1 MTEKL
6 IEILKIIVPIL
17 TTIIGLFTDKK
28 IESRSMKKAQI
39 FKQIRNEYLEDKI
52 VGYYFVQ
59 SFLGLQLPKNE
70 IDFIL
75 NSENAYT
82 ILKIIKNSNGKY
94 TFDGKK
100 FKSKVSKIRY
110 VLAYLCYFISS
121 MILLFYF
128 VFYKEIRE
136 SLDIQLYIIIYIF
149 LIAIFMPILINS
161 IIHISEIRD
170 VRMLEKI
177 TSKRKRNT

>member
-1 MTEKL
+1 MI

-17 TTIIGLFTDKK
+17 TAIIGLFANKK

-52 VGYYFVQ
+52 IGYYFFQ
-59 SFLGLQLPKNE
+59 SFLGLQLPKNQ

-100 FKSKVSKIRY
+100 FKSKLSKIRC
-110 VLAYLCYFISS
+110 VSTYLCYFISS

-136 SLDIQLYIIIYIF
+136 FLDIQLYIIIYIF

>member
-1 MTEKL
+1 MI

-17 TTIIGLFTDKK
+17 TAIIGLFTNKK
-28 IESRSMKKAQI
+28 IESRSIKKAQI
-39 FKQIRNEYLEDKI
+39 FKLIRNEYLEDKI
-52 VGYYFVQ
+52 IGYYFFQ
-59 SFLGLQLPKNE
+59 SFLGLQLPKNQ

-100 FKSKVSKIRY
+100 FKSKLSKIRCVSTY
-110 VLAYLCYFISS
+110 ICYFISS

-136 SLDIQLYIIIYIF
+136 FLDIQLYIIIYIF

-177 TSKRKRNT
+177 TSKRKRST

>member
-1 MTEKL
+1 M

-17 TTIIGLFTDKK
+17 TAIIGLFTNKK

-52 VGYYFVQ
+52 IGYYFFQ
-59 SFLGLQLPKNE
+59 SFLGLQLPKNQ

-100 FKSKVSKIRY
+100 FKSKLSKIRCVSTY
-110 VLAYLCYFISS
+110 ICYFISS

-136 SLDIQLYIIIYIF
+136 FLDIQLYIIIYIF

-161 IIHISEIRD
+161 IIHISEIRN

-177 TSKRKRNT
+177 TSKRKRNTKMSA

>member
-1 MTEKL
+1 MFN
-6 IEILKIIVPIL
+6 ILQFFIIV
-17 TTIIGLFTDKK
+17 FT
-28 IESRSMKKAQI
+28 RLKKAQI

-52 VGYYFVQ
+52 IGYYFFQ
-59 SFLGLQLPKNE
+59 SFLGLQLPKNQ

-94 TFDGKK
+94 IFDGKK
-100 FKSKVSKIRY
+100 FKSKLSKIRCVSTY
-110 VLAYLCYFISS
+110 ICYFISS

-136 SLDIQLYIIIYIF
+136 FLDIQLYIIIYIF

>member
-1 MTEKL
+1 M

-17 TTIIGLFTDKK
+17 TAIIGLFTNKK
-28 IESRSMKKAQI
+28 IESRSIKKAQI

-52 VGYYFVQ
+52 IGYYFFQ
-59 SFLGLQLPKNE
+59 SFLGLQLPKNQ

-100 FKSKVSKIRY
+100 FKSKLSKVRCVSTYI
-110 VLAYLCYFISS
+110 CYFISS

-136 SLDIQLYIIIYIF
+136 FLDIQLYIIIYIF

>member
-1 MTEKL
+1 M

-17 TTIIGLFTDKK
+17 TAIIGLLTNKK

-52 VGYYFVQ
+52 IGYYFFQ
-59 SFLGLQLPKNE
+59 SFLGLQLPKNQ

-100 FKSKVSKIRY
+100 FKSKLSKIRC
-110 VLAYLCYFISS
+110 VLTYLCYFISS

-136 SLDIQLYIIIYIF
+136 FLDIQFYIIIYIF

>member
-1 MTEKL
+1 M

-17 TTIIGLFTDKK
+17 TAIIGLFTNKK
-28 IESRSMKKAQI
+28 IESRSIKKAQI
-39 FKQIRNEYLEDKI
+39 FKLIRNEYLEDKI
-52 VGYYFVQ
+52 IGYYFFQ
-59 SFLGLQLPKNE
+59 SFLGLQLPKNQ

-100 FKSKVSKIRY
+100 FKSKLSKIRCVSTY
-110 VLAYLCYFISS
+110 ICYFISS

-136 SLDIQLYIIIYIF
+136 FLDIQLYIIIYIF

-177 TSKRKRNT
+177 TSKRKRSS

>member
-1 MTEKL
+1 M

-17 TTIIGLFTDKK
+17 TAIIGLFTNKK

-52 VGYYFVQ
+52 IGYYFFQ
-59 SFLGLQLPKNE
+59 SFLGLQLPKNQ

-100 FKSKVSKIRY
+100 FKSKLSKIRCVSTY
-110 VLAYLCYFISS
+110 ICYFISS
-121 MILLFYF
+121 TILLFYF
-128 VFYKEIRE
+128 LFYKEIRE
-136 SLDIQLYIIIYIF
+136 FLDIQLYIIIYIF

>member
-1 MTEKL
+1 MI

-17 TTIIGLFTDKK
+17 TAIIGLFTNKK
-28 IESRSMKKAQI
+28 IESRSIKKAQI
-39 FKQIRNEYLEDKI
+39 FKLIRNEYLEDKI
-52 VGYYFVQ
+52 IGYYFFL
-59 SFLGLQLPKNE
+59 SFLGLQSPKNQ

-100 FKSKVSKIRY
+100 FKSKLSKIRCVSTY
-110 VLAYLCYFISS
+110 ICYFISS

-136 SLDIQLYIIIYIF
+136 FLDIQLYIIIYIF

>member
-1 MTEKL
+1 MI

-17 TTIIGLFTDKK
+17 TAIIGLFTNKK
-28 IESRSMKKAQI
+28 IESRSIKKAQI
-39 FKQIRNEYLEDKI
+39 FKLIRNEYLEDKI
-52 VGYYFVQ
+52 IGYYFFQ
-59 SFLGLQLPKNE
+59 SFLGLQLPKNQ

-100 FKSKVSKIRY
+100 FKSKLSKIRC
-110 VLAYLCYFISS
+110 VSTYLCYFISS

-136 SLDIQLYIIIYIF
+136 FLDIQLYIIIYIF

>member
-1 MTEKL
+1 M

-17 TTIIGLFTDKK
+17 TAIIGLFTNKK
-28 IESRSMKKAQI
+28 IESRSIKKAQI
-39 FKQIRNEYLEDKI
+39 FKLIRNEYLEDKI
-52 VGYYFVQ
+52 IGYYFFQ
-59 SFLGLQLPKNE
+59 SFLGLQLPKNQ

-100 FKSKVSKIRY
+100 FKSKLSKIRCVSTY
-110 VLAYLCYFISS
+110 ICYFISS

-136 SLDIQLYIIIYIF
+136 FLDIQLYIIIYIF

>member
-1 MTEKL
+1 M

-17 TTIIGLFTDKK
+17 TAIIGLFTNKK
-28 IESRSMKKAQI
+28 SESRSMKKAQI

-52 VGYYFVQ
+52 IGYYFFQ
-59 SFLGLQLPKNE
+59 SFLGLQLPKNQ

-100 FKSKVSKIRY
+100 FKSKLSKIRC
-110 VLAYLCYFISS
+110 VLTYLCYFISS

-136 SLDIQLYIIIYIF
+136 FLDIQLYIIIYIF

>member
-1 MTEKL
+1 M

-17 TTIIGLFTDKK
+17 TAIIGLFTNKK
-28 IESRSMKKAQI
+28 IESRSIKKAQI

-52 VGYYFVQ
+52 IGYYFFQ
-59 SFLGLQLPKNE
+59 SFLGLQLPKNQ

-100 FKSKVSKIRY
+100 FKSKLSKIRCVSPY
-110 VLAYLCYFISS
+110 ICYFISS

-136 SLDIQLYIIIYIF
+136 FLDIQLYIIIYIF

-177 TSKRKRNT
+177 TSKRKRSS

>member
-1 MTEKL
+1 M

-17 TTIIGLFTDKK
+17 TAIIGLLTNKK

-52 VGYYFVQ
+52 IGYYFFQ
-59 SFLGLQLPKNE
+59 SFLGLQLPKNQ

-100 FKSKVSKIRY
+100 FKSKLSKIRC
-110 VLAYLCYFISS
+110 VLTYICYFISS

-136 SLDIQLYIIIYIF
+136 FLDIQLYIIIYIF

-177 TSKRKRNT
+177 TSKRNRNT

>member
-1 MTEKL
+1 MI

-17 TTIIGLFTDKK
+17 TAIKGLFTNKK
-28 IESRSMKKAQI
+28 IESRSIKKAQI
-39 FKQIRNEYLEDKI
+39 FKLIRNEYLEDKI
-52 VGYYFVQ
+52 IGYYFFQ
-59 SFLGLQLPKNE
+59 SFLGLQLPKNQ

-100 FKSKVSKIRY
+100 FKSKLSKIRWVSTY
-110 VLAYLCYFISS
+110 ICYFISS

-136 SLDIQLYIIIYIF
+136 FLDIQLYIIIYIF

>member
-1 MTEKL
+1 M
-6 IEILKIIVPIL
+6 IEMLKIIVPIL
-17 TTIIGLFTDKK
+17 TAIIGLFTNKK

-52 VGYYFVQ
+52 IGYYFFQ
-59 SFLGLQLPKNE
+59 SFLGIQLPKNQ

-82 ILKIIKNSNGKY
+82 ILKIIKNSNEKY
-94 TFDGKK
+94 TVDGKK
-100 FKSKVSKIRY
+100 FKSKLSKIRCVSTY
-110 VLAYLCYFISS
+110 ICYFISS

-136 SLDIQLYIIIYIF
+136 FLDIQLYIIIYIF

>member
-1 MTEKL
+1 MI

-17 TTIIGLFTDKK
+17 TAIIGLFTNKK
-28 IESRSMKKAQI
+28 IESRSIKKAQI
-39 FKQIRNEYLEDKI
+39 FKLIRNEYLEDKI
-52 VGYYFVQ
+52 IGYYFFQ
-59 SFLGLQLPKNE
+59 SFLGLQLPKNQ

-100 FKSKVSKIRY
+100 FKSKLSKIRCVSTY
-110 VLAYLCYFISS
+110 ICYFISS

-136 SLDIQLYIIIYIF
+136 FLDIQLYIIIYIF

>member
-1 MTEKL
+1 MI

-17 TTIIGLFTDKK
+17 TAIIGLFTNKK
-28 IESRSMKKAQI
+28 IESRSIKKAQI

-52 VGYYFVQ
+52 IGYYFFQ
-59 SFLGLQLPKNE
+59 SFLGLQLPKNQ

-100 FKSKVSKIRY
+100 FKSKLSKIRCVSTY
-110 VLAYLCYFISS
+110 ICYFISS

-136 SLDIQLYIIIYIF
+136 FLDIQLYIIIYIF

>member
-1 MTEKL
+1 M

-17 TTIIGLFTDKK
+17 TAIIGLFTNKK

-52 VGYYFVQ
+52 IGYYFFQ
-59 SFLGLQLPKNE
+59 SFLGIQLPKNQ

-100 FKSKVSKIRY
+100 FKSKLSKIRCVSTY
-110 VLAYLCYFISS
+110 ICYFISS

-136 SLDIQLYIIIYIF
+136 FLDIQLYILIYIF

>member
-1 MTEKL
+1 MI

-17 TTIIGLFTDKK
+17 TAIIGLFTNKK
-28 IESRSMKKAQI
+28 IESRSIKKAQI
-39 FKQIRNEYLEDKI
+39 FKLIRNEYLEDKI
-52 VGYYFVQ
+52 IGYYFFQ
-59 SFLGLQLPKNE
+59 SFLGLQLPKNQ

-100 FKSKVSKIRY
+100 FKSKLSKIRCVSTY
-110 VLAYLCYFISS
+110 ICYFISS

-128 VFYKEIRE
+128 VFYKEIKE
-136 SLDIQLYIIIYIF
+136 FLDIQLYIIIYIF

>member
-1 MTEKL
+1 M

-17 TTIIGLFTDKK
+17 TAIIGLLTNKK
-28 IESRSMKKAQI
+28 IESRSMKKAQV

-52 VGYYFVQ
+52 IGYYFFQ
-59 SFLGLQLPKNE
+59 SFLGLQLPKNQ

-100 FKSKVSKIRY
+100 FKSKLSKIRC
-110 VLAYLCYFISS
+110 VLTYLCYFISS

-136 SLDIQLYIIIYIF
+136 FLDIQLYIIIYIF

>member
-1 MTEKL
+1 M

-17 TTIIGLFTDKK
+17 TAIIGLFTNKK

-52 VGYYFVQ
+52 IGYYFFQ
-59 SFLGLQLPKNE
+59 SFLGLQLPKNQ

-100 FKSKVSKIRY
+100 FKSKLSKIRCVSTY
-110 VLAYLCYFISS
+110 ICYFISS

-136 SLDIQLYIIIYIF
+136 FLDIQLYIIIYIF

-161 IIHISEIRD
+161 IIHISEIRN

>member
-1 MTEKL
+1 M

-17 TTIIGLFTDKK
+17 TAIIGLFTNKK

-52 VGYYFVQ
+52 IGYYFFQ
-59 SFLGLQLPKNE
+59 SFLGLQLPKNQ

-100 FKSKVSKIRY
+100 FKSKLSKIRCVSTY
-110 VLAYLCYFISS
+110 ICYFISS

-136 SLDIQLYIIIYIF
+136 FLDIQLYIIIYIF

-177 TSKRKRNT
+177 TSKRKQNT

>member
-1 MTEKL
+1 MI

-17 TTIIGLFTDKK
+17 TAIIGLFTNKK

-52 VGYYFVQ
+52 IGYYFFQ
-59 SFLGLQLPKNE
+59 SFLGFQLPKNQ

-100 FKSKVSKIRY
+100 FKSKLSKIRCVSTY
-110 VLAYLCYFISS
+110 ICYFISS

-136 SLDIQLYIIIYIF
+136 FLDIQLYIIIYIF

-177 TSKRKRNT
+177 TSKRKRSS

>member
-1 MTEKL
+1 MI

-17 TTIIGLFTDKK
+17 TAIIGLFTNKK

-52 VGYYFVQ
+52 IGYYFFQ
-59 SFLGLQLPKNE
+59 SFLGLQLPKNQ

-100 FKSKVSKIRY
+100 FKSKLSKIRCVSTY
-110 VLAYLCYFISS
+110 ICYFISS

-136 SLDIQLYIIIYIF
+136 FLDIQLYIIIYIF
-149 LIAIFMPILINS
+149 LIAIFMPILING

-177 TSKRKRNT
+177 TSKRKRST

>member
-1 MTEKL
+1 MI

-17 TTIIGLFTDKK
+17 TAIIGLFTNKK
-28 IESRSMKKAQI
+28 IESRSIKKAQI
-39 FKQIRNEYLEDKI
+39 FKLIRNEYLEDKI
-52 VGYYFVQ
+52 IGYYFFQ
-59 SFLGLQLPKNE
+59 SFLGLQLPKNQ

-100 FKSKVSKIRY
+100 FKSKLSKIRCVSTY
-110 VLAYLCYFISS
+110 ICYFISS

-136 SLDIQLYIIIYIF
+136 FLDIRLYIIIYIF

>member
-1 MTEKL
+1 MN
-6 IEILKIIVPIL
+6 
-17 TTIIGLFTDKK
+17 F
-28 IESRSMKKAQI
+28 
-39 FKQIRNEYLEDKI
+39 F
-52 VGYYFVQ
+52 Q
-59 SFLGLQLPKNE
+59 SFLGLQLPKNQ

-100 FKSKVSKIRY
+100 FKSKLSKIRCVSTY
-110 VLAYLCYFISS
+110 ICYFISS

-136 SLDIQLYIIIYIF
+136 FLDIQLYIIIYIF

>member
-1 MTEKL
+1 M

-17 TTIIGLFTDKK
+17 TAIIGLFTNKK

-52 VGYYFVQ
+52 IGYYFFQ
-59 SFLGLQLPKNE
+59 SFLGIQLPKNQ

-82 ILKIIKNSNGKY
+82 ILKIIKNCNGKY

-100 FKSKVSKIRY
+100 FKSKLSKIRCVSTY
-110 VLAYLCYFISS
+110 ICYFISS

-136 SLDIQLYIIIYIF
+136 FLDIQLYIIIYIF

>member
-1 MTEKL
+1 MI

-17 TTIIGLFTDKK
+17 TAIIGLFTNKK

-52 VGYYFVQ
+52 IGYYFFQ
-59 SFLGLQLPKNE
+59 SFLGLQLPKNQ

-100 FKSKVSKIRY
+100 FKSKLSKIRCVSTY
-110 VLAYLCYFISS
+110 ICYFISS

-136 SLDIQLYIIIYIF
+136 FLDIQLYIIIYIF

-177 TSKRKRNT
+177 TSKRKRST

>member
-1 MTEKL
+1 M
-6 IEILKIIVPIL
+6 IE
-17 TTIIGLFTDKK
+17 
-28 IESRSMKKAQI
+28 
-39 FKQIRNEYLEDKI
+39 
-52 VGYYFVQ
+52 
-59 SFLGLQLPKNE
+59 
-70 IDFIL
+70 
-75 NSENAYT
+75 

-100 FKSKVSKIRY
+100 FKSKLSKIRCVSTY
-110 VLAYLCYFISS
+110 ICYFISS

-136 SLDIQLYIIIYIF
+136 FLDIQLYIIIYIF

>member
-1 MTEKL
+1 M

-17 TTIIGLFTDKK
+17 TAIIGLFTNKK

-52 VGYYFVQ
+52 IGYYFFQ
-59 SFLGLQLPKNE
+59 SFLGLQLPKNQ

-94 TFDGKK
+94 IFDGKK
-100 FKSKVSKIRY
+100 FKSKVSNIRCVSTY
-110 VLAYLCYFISS
+110 ICYFISS

-136 SLDIQLYIIIYIF
+136 FLDIQLYIIIYIF

>member
-1 MTEKL
+1 M
-6 IEILKIIVPIL
+6 
-17 TTIIGLFTDKK
+17 FTNKK
-28 IESRSMKKAQI
+28 IESRSIKKAQI
-39 FKQIRNEYLEDKI
+39 FKLIRNEYLEDKI
-52 VGYYFVQ
+52 IGYYFFQ
-59 SFLGLQLPKNE
+59 SFLGLQLPKNQ

-100 FKSKVSKIRY
+100 FKSKLSKIRCVSTY
-110 VLAYLCYFISS
+110 ICYFISS

-136 SLDIQLYIIIYIF
+136 FLDIQLYIIIYIF

>member
-1 MTEKL
+1 M

-17 TTIIGLFTDKK
+17 TAIIGLFTNKK
-28 IESRSMKKAQI
+28 IESRSIKKAQI

-52 VGYYFVQ
+52 IGYYFFQ
-59 SFLGLQLPKNE
+59 SFLGLQLPKNQ

-100 FKSKVSKIRY
+100 FKSKLSKIRCVSTY
-110 VLAYLCYFISS
+110 ICYFISS

-136 SLDIQLYIIIYIF
+136 FLDIQLYIIIYIF

>member
-1 MTEKL
+1 MI

-17 TTIIGLFTDKK
+17 TAIIGLFTNKK

-52 VGYYFVQ
+52 IGYYFFQ
-59 SFLGLQLPKNE
+59 SFLGLQLPKNQ

-100 FKSKVSKIRY
+100 FKSKLSKIRC
-110 VLAYLCYFISS
+110 VSTYLCYFISS

-136 SLDIQLYIIIYIF
+136 FLDIQLYIIIYIF